1 METKI
6 SISTTLH
13 IIFLLINSLIQM
25 VLLLN
30 ITSFFEFSWI
40 TKFNW
45 LNFIGSIIS
54 ILVPD
59 NSRNFAMKLYLEPVP
74 GSEINFCTIKSYV
87 RGSPD
92 SSTSSIVIQRSGSMA
107 PRNVSGRLRYIADHT
122 LQFYRTP
129 SFVKFVTSR
138 CPVLVHDLYLRHW
151 NRRRFI
157 FMSVYRHFYSSKL
170 SRDIIECATV
180 TKIENHWRVS

>member
-1 METKI
+1 M
-6 SISTTLH
+6 
-13 IIFLLINSLIQM
+13 
-25 VLLLN
+25 
-30 ITSFFEFSWI
+30 
-40 TKFNW
+40 
-45 LNFIGSIIS
+45 
-54 ILVPD
+54 D

-74 GSEINFCTIKSYV
+74 TVKSISV
-87 RGSPD
+87 PLNRRFRGSPD

-122 LQFYRTP
+122 LQFYRAP

-138 CPVLVHDLYLRHW
+138 CPVLVHDLHLRHW

-157 FMSVYRHFYSSKL
+157 FMSVHRHFYSSKL
-170 SRDIIECATV
+170 PRDIIECATV